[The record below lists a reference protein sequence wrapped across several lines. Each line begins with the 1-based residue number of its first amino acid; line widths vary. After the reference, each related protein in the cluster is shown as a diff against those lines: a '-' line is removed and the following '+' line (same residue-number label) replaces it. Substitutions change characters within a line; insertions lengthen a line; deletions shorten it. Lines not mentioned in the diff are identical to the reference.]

1 MSASGPLRAVIYR
14 RVSTYQQL
22 GGTSPET
29 QLARAEALIAE
40 QRWESVGD
48 FYDPAV
54 SGASQSRKDLD
65 RMLEMCRAGLVD
77 VVVVGDLSRLSRDLR
92 NSLNFEH
99 ELQQLGVQVVD
110 LDNPHAEEHVK
121 QLNYWLGGW
130 QRAQIRKVTHRG
142 VLAVAEA
149 GYWPGGRPPFGWK
162 IAPARDNPERKMVVR
177 DEAEAA
183 TIELAVKMVVDE
195 GLSCWEA
202 ARRLNALG
210 RSRRTGA
217 RWTAVHLARML
228 RRDDLAG
235 EWTLHTDSGD
245 FTIRGPEIISPE
257 RMREVRKALADRATG
272 PRPGRR
278 VYPLSGRVTG
288 PCGQAYTGTYR
299 NNRDLRQYE
308 CPSNTAKFD
317 GTDRRCW
324 CPRVEA
330 YWLERTVWAEV
341 AKLLTNPQRLLA
353 LADQHLARRPDEL
366 RSEATEISDLD
377 RRLAAAKRRRTNLV
391 LAAADS
397 GPEAIADALAAT
409 NADVEMLER
418 MLAQARAWA
427 QANAE
432 RSALVR
438 DLEQLAKMA
447 RERLA
452 DPTLEV
458 QREVLAALDV
468 RVELEDKGV
477 RHRRHVIPALRIS
490 GMLVGDL
497 AVLGGDLGKL
507 RNGSLS

>member
-29 QLARAEALIAE
+29 QLARAKALIAE
-40 QRWESVGD
+40 QRWEIVGD
-48 FYDPAV
+48 FYDPAT
-54 SGASQSRKDLD
+54 SGAKQSRRDLD
-65 RMLEMCRAGLVD
+65 RLLEMCRAGLVD

-142 VLAVAEA
+142 VLAVAKA
-149 GYWPGGRPPFGWK
+149 GYWPGGRPPFGWR
-162 IAPARDNPERKMVVR
+162 IVPARDNPERSMVVR

-195 GLSCWEA
+195 GRSCWDA
-202 ARRLNALG
+202 AGRLNALK
-210 RSRRTGA
+210 RFRRTGA

-245 FTIRGPEIISPE
+245 FTIHGPQILSPD
-257 RMREVRKALADRATG
+257 RMRQVRKVLADRAKG
-272 PRPGRR
+272 PRGSIR

-288 PCGQAYTGTYR
+288 PCGGAYTGTSR
-299 NNRDLRQYE
+299 NDRELRQYE
-308 CPSNTAKFD
+308 CHTNHSRFD
-317 GTDRRCW
+317 GTGRRCW
-324 CPRVEA
+324 CPRVQA
-330 YWLERTVWAEV
+330 DWLERTVWAEV

-366 RSEATEISDLD
+366 RAEATEISDLD
-377 RRLAAAKRRRTNLV
+377 RKLTAAKRRRTNLV

-397 GPEAIADALAAT
+397 GPEAIADALAKT
-409 NADVEMLER
+409 NADVDTLER

-438 DLEQLAKMA
+438 DLEQLAKVA
-447 RERLA
+447 QTRLA
-452 DPTLEV
+452 DPTPEV

-477 RHRRHVIPALRIS
+477 RQRRNVIPALRIS

-497 AVLGGDLGKL
+497 AALGGDLGKVA
-507 RNGSLS
+507 NGSRP